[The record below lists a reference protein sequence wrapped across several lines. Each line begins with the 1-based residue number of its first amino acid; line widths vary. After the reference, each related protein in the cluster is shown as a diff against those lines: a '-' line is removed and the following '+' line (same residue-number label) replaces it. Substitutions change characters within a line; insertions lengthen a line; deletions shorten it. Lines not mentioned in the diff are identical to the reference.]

1 MPSHAFQSAKRKE
14 ALITAIKVGFGTRCG
29 AGGNDRPAP
38 TGREQSLKTEERP
51 SKLPLGHESWSC
63 LSLQVV
69 MTEVGFSHDRPVAA
83 CVIFKSLLHWHSFE
97 AERTN
102 VFDRIIQ
109 NMGLAIDGN
118 QENNEILAYWLSNT
132 ATLLSLL
139 QRTLKAS
146 ASSGATKKKQLN
158 VSLMGRLTQVRC
170 AGVVVASWLHMS
182 FGTQGLTYV
191 VVAHYSRRILQSSR
205 VVPRALKKSSH
216 SVELLFSSPGLPD
229 GDRLRPRPE
238 RQSQFRQ
245 WRVAC

>member
-1 MPSHAFQSAKRKE
+1 MISCVHETACLSF
-14 ALITAIKVGFGTRCG
+14 LIILMAELLNTPD
-29 AGGNDRPAP
+29 GN
-38 TGREQSLKTEERP
+38 
-51 SKLPLGHESWSC
+51 H
-63 LSLQVV
+63 SLQVV

-109 NMGLAIDGN
+109 NMGQAIDGN

-158 VSLMGRLTQVRC
+158 VSLMGRLTQVRQC
-170 AGVVVASWLHMS
+170 WLIA
-182 FGTQGLTYV
+182 F
-191 VVAHYSRRILQSSR
+191 
-205 VVPRALKKSSH
+205 
-216 SVELLFSSPGLPD
+216 
-229 GDRLRPRPE
+229 
-238 RQSQFRQ
+238 
-245 WRVAC
+245 